1 VELTGGLRIITFT
14 GRVRDFI
21 SERTLELE
29 GNLES
34 WHRAKRIFL
43 GKKIGSFLWN
53 EWAEAL

>member
-1 VELTGGLRIITFT
+1 LTGGLRIITFT

-21 SERTLELE
+21 SERTLQLE

-53 EWAEAL
+53 EWAKAL